1 MRRFAP
7 PPRIVQH
14 LWSVKVI
21 FALCLVV
28 DPTSSPPVM
37 AAAVSPMES
46 PYLQPGQITVQGSFQ
61 YVDRDNADRPARFVR
76 VLLYDDDDSSG
87 DDLLGQTTTDQNG
100 VFQFAAL
107 PNQDNDEPGST
118 LDIYV
123 IWVAEFN
130 DSAAAQRRVADLS
143 GASYRWQSET
153 RRNVP
158 NGVVAFNGY
167 QPATNRPAMW
177 IFQDLRR
184 SWEYVRNSVHI
195 DPGPVMARW
204 ADNVDCWPI
213 CASHFHGGVGGPYI
227 FISSQHQNSADVVVH
242 EAAHHYLYNRANWWV
257 LDASCFNHQIF
268 SQVNSETCA
277 WSEGWADFLPLLVNN
292 DACFDWARGPC
303 GAGGGAFENLEV
315 RSRNDMPPAFPW
327 GDRVEGRIAG
337 ALYDLFDNNNEG
349 FDSAAF
355 GFGPIAAIVLD
366 NQAEDRFFTFW
377 QRWQASN
384 NNRHRALHAFY
395 QNTIDYNTPPRFD
408 PPLPNLV
415 ALRGVAWP
423 RALDLWSYAVDDDSA
438 DSELSFQLVAVSDN
452 RCGVMLTE
460 NRWINLAPQ
469 ANWLGVCDV
478 TVRASDA
485 IATVDD
491 VFRVTVTPVVA
502 LNYLPAITKP
512 NVAASGSH

>member
-1 MRRFAP
+1 
-7 PPRIVQH
+7 
-14 LWSVKVI
+14 
-21 FALCLVV
+21 
-28 DPTSSPPVM
+28 M